1 VWTSRKDDRREPTV
15 DLWSWI
21 WFYFWMFAYVAYLIV
36 LVYIVIDVFRDHSLN
51 GWLKAVWIVLL
62 VFLPWITGLIYL
74 IVRGKGMAERSA
86 RKQVEYQEYS
96 QEEMRAISFAS
107 PTDEIAKA
115 QALRD
120 QGVISEGEFQALKA
134 KALGSKF

>member
-1 VWTSRKDDRREPTV
+1 M

-21 WFYFWMFAYVAYLIV
+21 WFFFWMFAYVAYILVLI
-36 LVYIVIDVFRDHSLN
+36 YIVIDIFRDHQLN
-51 GWLKAVWIVLL
+51 GWLKALWLL
-62 VFLPWITGLIYL
+62 LLLFLPWITGLVYL

-86 RKQVEYQEYS
+86 RKQVEYEERTPEEYR
-96 QEEMRAISFAS
+96 QISFAS
-107 PTDEIAKA
+107 PSEEIAKA

-120 QGVISEGEFQALKA
+120 QGVITAGEFEAIKA